1 MAAEAV
7 WARMAP
13 PSPTS
18 LLPTPSR
25 GTSRLKPA
33 AFFAS
38 WRQPVSLVHPTW
50 SGHADAARIKRLR
63 GKASTSAEVLSPVVY
78 NCRIIQA
85 VASTAEEATTV
96 VMQTLRRPGGLDVLV
111 CMLY

>member
-1 MAAEAV
+1 
-7 WARMAP
+7 
-13 PSPTS
+13 
-18 LLPTPSR
+18 
-25 GTSRLKPA
+25 
-33 AFFAS
+33 
-38 WRQPVSLVHPTW
+38 
-50 SGHADAARIKRLR
+50 
-63 GKASTSAEVLSPVVY
+63 VLSPVVY